1 MRQSHDGLLTLCLS
15 LLLLLGLHVRL
26 NEEVGEEE
34 EKRQNVNDVCCSDL
48 NGKSVASVDDK
59 VSSLRHHGNE
69 LDQLHQSQVRLP
81 PDRDRD
87 SGLLVLGVHAD
98 EVVGVHDGVDESV
111 EENGYIDVTIV
122 ENVRVEPVK

>member
-1 MRQSHDGLLTLCLS
+1 MCLLG
-15 LLLLLGLHVRL
+15 LLLLLWLHVRFNKEL
-26 NEEVGEEE
+26 SKEE
-34 EKRQNVNDVCCSDL
+34 EKSQNVGDVRCGDSEVEGLALC
-48 NGKSVASVDDK
+48 GDK
-59 VSSLRHHGNE
+59 VDSLRHHGNE
-69 LDQLHQSQVRLP
+69 LNQLHHGQVRLP
-81 PDRDRD
+81 PDRKGN